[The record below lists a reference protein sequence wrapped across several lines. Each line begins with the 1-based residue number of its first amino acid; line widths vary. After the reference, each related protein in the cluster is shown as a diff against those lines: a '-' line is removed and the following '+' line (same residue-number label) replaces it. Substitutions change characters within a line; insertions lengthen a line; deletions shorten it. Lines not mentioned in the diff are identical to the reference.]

1 MELEVLVAC
10 VTDGVVWVKLLLR
23 LFTIA
28 DVAVE
33 DTPAVSKEVA
43 GLINRAGG
51 RMFLWLRR
59 MAGGAGRVAWRRFLA
74 ARGILG
80 QTKRTR
86 QASPYE
92 EGWFVG

>member
-1 MELEVLVAC
+1 MELELVV
-10 VTDGVVWVKLLLR
+10 VTDGVVWAELSLKLL
-23 LFTIA
+23 T

-33 DTPAVSKEVA
+33 DTAAASKEAA

-59 MAGGAGRVAWRRFLA
+59 MAGGAGRVAWRRVLA

-80 QTKRTR
+80 
-86 QASPYE
+86 
-92 EGWFVG
+92 